1 MKLDEL
7 KHLWQKTEQQKPLNK
22 SIMEMIQNRSYGPVA
37 ALKRE
42 FRKQMVI
49 MGVLPFILLFTN
61 ADDISKPLTSIL
73 FWAYV
78 VLCISVILFA
88 FRNYRIADEMSSMG
102 GMVKTTL
109 EHHISLLQKRIQQLY
124 IGLR

>member
-1 MKLDEL
+1 MELDEL
-7 KHLWQKTEQQKPLNK
+7 KHLWQKIEQQKPLNR

-42 FRKQMVI
+42 FRKQMII
-49 MGVLPFILLFTN
+49 MGLLPFLLLLTN

-78 VLCISVILFA
+78 IFCVGIISFT
-88 FRNYRIADEMSSMG
+88 FRNYRIADEMSSMD

-109 EHHISLLQKRIQQLY
+109 EQHISLLQKRIQQL
-124 IGLR
+124 